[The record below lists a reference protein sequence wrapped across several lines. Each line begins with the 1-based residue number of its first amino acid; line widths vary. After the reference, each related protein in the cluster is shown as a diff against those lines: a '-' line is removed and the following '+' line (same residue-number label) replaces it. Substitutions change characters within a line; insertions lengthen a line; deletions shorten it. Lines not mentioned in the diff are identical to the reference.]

1 MRFIMLE
8 VKPGGYVLETPKVA
22 IRNLAVRV
30 MMWTDIVP
38 TPAAADARVLGAH
51 ADVRGGGVG
60 DMGFT
65 LEVFKR
71 YIAGLRKHPRGN
83 IADDS

>member
-30 MMWTDIVP
+30 MMWTDIVRLPLLLTLAFLALTP
-38 TPAAADARVLGAH
+38 TCEEAGSVTWDLRWRFSN
-51 ADVRGGGVG
+51 D
-60 DMGFT
+60 T
-65 LEVFKR
+65 LPG
-71 YIAGLRKHPRGN
+71 YGN
-83 IADDS
+83 IRG